1 MKPQID
7 QAWLARRPAREQNF
21 DEMEE
26 RRAGEPAPSI
36 SEAVAQVEKGLEVLG
51 RACLHEAQQR
61 AGRLRGNLRDRW
73 QATEAGFESWIARVP
88 AVGPTLAM
96 ELYRATHPAENEN
109 ALAVR
114 PSNVS
119 DMPEP
124 AAASGPTLEYV
135 ELIGLRI
142 A

>member
-7 QAWLARRPAREQNF
+7 QALLAREPARF
-21 DEMEE
+21 HDARVP
-26 RRAGEPAPSI
+26 RRNEPAPSV
-36 SEAVAQVEKGLEVLG
+36 SEAVAQVERGLEVLG

-61 AGRLRGNLRDRW
+61 AGRLRGNLKDRW
-73 QATEAGFESWIARVP
+73 QATGASVESWIARVP

-96 ELYRATHPAENEN
+96 ELYRAIHPAQNEN

-119 DMPEP
+119 DMPES
-124 AAASGPTLEYV
+124 AAASGSTLEYV
-135 ELIGLRI
+135 EQIGLRI